1 MLNKITA
8 AIRRNKKWLVVLAG
22 VIVFVVTYA
31 LILPAITID
40 TDTAVDEPG
49 IEVVIQESEIAEESE
64 GAPGDGEEQPETE
77 LPPVELNESS
87 GEVSV
92 KVEAEAGV
100 FPQDTRLVLN
110 PVDEAPWKESIEGAV
125 EDAVKD
131 VRAVEIAFENA
142 EGEPVEPQNSFT
154 LTVSSARDDVLM
166 ALDANGDAEVL
177 NSGSGE
183 ITVSPDEVPV
193 VAAVT
198 TGTLQTTYLSA
209 SGKEYTATVTF
220 TEAAR
225 IPEGATLRLTEL
237 KESSCG
243 YKTAVQALLDA
254 GVIDSA
260 AEDAGDGE
268 TPESAEPHSAS
279 LIIPLSIGGAVYW
292 ATDADNEIA
301 DGVGLDVLDLSILDA
316 DGNEIE
322 PAAPVQVEI
331 VMKALPES
339 VSENDFYASATVTH
353 IKETENGPQPEIVAG
368 NATGLPGE
376 IAVENGEAVATF
388 ETDSFSTYTISWGS
402 TNGGRRATVHYGYLQ
417 NGTFVEFNQSVF
429 SHGVPSISPGNAPNY
444 LIYDVAGYEFDYA
457 YLNNNTAANR
467 IQPML
472 GNNGNTTSNTYYRY
486 YKEGAPLSSP
496 TANTL
501 ANGSNIYMVYKPI
514 TEPVPSGVPKIY
526 ETSETPREPE
536 ILKESENLHD
546 GTRMLSL
553 SITGHEAP
561 LEFERLVDV
570 IVIFDVSGS
579 MSTEISGS
587 SNSRLEAGKDALQ
600 YLADQLLSDER
611 VNREGEKLNR
621 MALITFSNSAELVQ
635 DFTDDPDVYN
645 ESVDTLSAEGGT
657 NWELPLHIAN
667 RLSVDPD
674 RKTVVIF
681 VSDGNPTW
689 RMTRF
694 NVSDQQLRNSNDMY
708 TSRNNG
714 YYRMYNVFGQ
724 GNSDDNQRNYNA
736 ALAEAQNIVLVQNKT
751 FFTIAIGPDVDK
763 MMILTEE
770 SGASPDNAF
779 TVQTESDLTE
789 AINRI
794 EQSITGSYGWGDIQ
808 MDDGITGLTNLLAKT
823 PITNVDEASF
833 TYTRTE
839 NGVETEWNPTASG
852 ANHAIYNPETHAV
865 EWHLGDD
872 FQLEDNVTYKV
883 SFKVWPNQQ
892 ATDIVTDL
900 NNGMLEYDDL
910 SPEIRAQIQNS
921 GGVYT
926 VKTNEDDAHV
936 TYCPS
941 RSVNGEVTIT
951 GDPEI
956 LYFQPVDPLVV
967 QTMPLVVEK
976 VFRDSFG
983 DETGDGIGAD
993 RPEEV
998 HLTLERRAEGTDD
1011 PWLPCEITY
1020 VNPLNE
1026 TVTSSDIWL
1035 SEANDWR
1042 AEFFVSPG
1050 LWDAGG
1056 IHRNEGYEYRLSE
1069 EETEYHYELISE
1081 NLNPYLQ
1088 GYDHPVEGMD
1098 QALSGE
1104 EVYVVKNYNGDTDG
1118 SESLTAANVV
1128 KGGINLFKHVNSS
1141 DPGVDPDTEFTI
1153 RGWILD
1159 PDGNPYLFD
1168 QANDERTDKSQKA
1181 NAVTTPLFY
1190 IHQNDPLP
1198 YHFYNRDGV
1207 RVIYKGHFDS
1217 TANIEFKIK
1226 DGEQIRFPII
1236 PSGCTYLFWEVDD
1249 EGMPTGF
1256 VLESVS
1262 GVARENLDLD
1272 GDGTYEFV
1280 DSSDLSKYPV
1290 VNEDNEVGGTIYGN
1304 TLFQLDFYNR
1314 YVQPNHIT
1322 VNKKVTN
1329 SDGTAQIYPGK
1340 TFTIHGYLRNRFG
1353 LGYTF
1358 DPAWDDRDDKSQ
1370 PLPESEYDTHTW
1382 DEYQDYPI
1390 AYNIK
1395 DKDGNYVVYK
1405 GHFPNTDS
1413 ITFELRSGD
1422 TLEFLNV
1429 PTLHSYQFYEVTD
1442 EMELPDSN
1450 YEYVSSSGEA
1460 ILVGDG
1466 TPVQPTV
1473 FPNTDGYT
1481 VVAGTVH
1488 ENEEHN
1494 VYFVN
1499 KTKTDA
1505 VELQVLKV
1513 DAENTERRLN
1523 GATFRL
1529 YLDEHLDIPASD
1541 FNGDPIG
1548 DIVTGGFADAEE
1560 TQPLGIGY
1568 VGNLLPGTYYLAETD
1583 APPGYDL
1590 MESPAIV
1597 TITPSGVTVI
1607 QPDNA
1612 AGNATVYTQDD
1623 IVTIEITNSSG
1634 IELPQTGGPG
1644 IFLYTSGGLLLMATA
1659 LIYFICVR
1667 RRERRIE

>member
-8 AIRRNKKWLVVLAG
+8 AIQRNKKWLVVLAG
-22 VIVFVVTYA
+22 VVVFVVTYA

-131 VRAVEIAFENA
+131 VRAVEIVFENA
-142 EGEPVEPQNSFT
+142 EGEPVEPQDSFT

-166 ALDANGDAEVL
+166 ALDRNGDAEVL
-177 NSGSGE
+177 NSASGE

-237 KESSCG
+237 KESSRG

-268 TPESAEPHSAS
+268 NPESAEPHSAS

-388 ETDSFSTYTISWGS
+388 ETESFSTYTISWGS
-402 TNGGRRATVHYGYLQ
+402 SGGNHARVHYGYLQ
-417 NGTFVEFNQSVF
+417 NGTFVEFDQSVF
-429 SHGVPSISPGNAPNY
+429 SHGVPSISNSSTPNY
-444 LIYDVAGYEFDYA
+444 LIYDVEGYEFDHA
-457 YLNNNTAANR
+457 YRNSDTSANQ
-467 IQPML
+467 IQPYL
-472 GNNGNTTSNTYYRY
+472 SYSSNTYRY
-486 YKEGAPLSSP
+486 WKAG
-496 TANTL
+496 TAL
-501 ANGSNIYMVYKPI
+501 NGSNSGSLSNGNNIYMVYTPI
-514 TEPVPSGVPKIY
+514 TEPVPSGTPKIY

-579 MSTEISGS
+579 MSTEIEGS

-600 YLADQLLSDER
+600 FLANQLLGDDR
-611 VNREGEKLNR
+611 VNRDGEKLNR
-621 MALITFSNSAELVQ
+621 MALITFSNSAQIVQ
-635 DFTDDPDVYN
+635 GFTDDPDVFN
-645 ESVDTLSAEGGT
+645 ESVEGLTQGGGT

-667 RLSVDPD
+667 RMEVDPN

-689 RMTRF
+689 RMTRY
-694 NVSDQQLRNSNDMY
+694 NVSDAQLRNQSDMHTGSN
-708 TSRNNG
+708 TG
-714 YYRMYNVFGQ
+714 YYRLYNVFGR
-724 GNSDDNQRNYNA
+724 GDTDNRGRNYDA
-736 ALAEAQNIVLVQNKT
+736 ALAEAQNIVGVQHKE
-751 FFTIAIGPDVDK
+751 FYTIAIGPDVDK
-763 MMILTEE
+763 MAILTEQSG
-770 SGASPDNAF
+770 SGANNAF

-794 EQSITGSYGWGDIQ
+794 EQSINGSYGWGDVQ
-808 MDDGITGLTNLLAKT
+808 MNDGITGLTNLLAKT
-823 PITNVDEASF
+823 PITGVDEASF
-833 TYTRTE
+833 TYTRTK
-839 NGVETEWNPTASG
+839 NGVEEAWDPVAAG
-852 ANHAIYNPETHAV
+852 ANPARYNEEDHAV
-865 EWHLGDD
+865 EWHMGDN
-872 FQLEDNVTYKV
+872 FQLEHDVTYKV
-883 SFKVWPNQQ
+883 SFRVWPNQL
-892 ATDIVTDL
+892 ASDMVTEL
-900 NNGMLEYDDL
+900 NNGTLDYDTLD
-910 SPEIRAQIQNS
+910 PEIQAQFQNS

-926 VKTNEDDAHV
+926 VKTNEDGANV

-941 RSVNGEVTIT
+941 YSINGQVKIT
-951 GDPEI
+951 GDPET
-956 LYFQPVDPLVV
+956 LYFLPVDPLVV
-967 QTMPLVVEK
+967 QTMPMVVEK
-976 VFRDSFG
+976 IFRDSFG
-983 DETGDGIGAD
+983 DETGDGVGAD

-998 HLTLERRAEGTDD
+998 HLTLERRLFGSTGDWEV
-1011 PWLPCEITY
+1011 C
-1020 VNPLNE
+1020 
-1026 TVTSSDIWL
+1026 TVTYENPNHVTVTDTDIWL
-1035 SEANDWR
+1035 SQGNEWR
-1042 AEFFVSPG
+1042 AQFWVSPG
-1050 LWDAGG
+1050 LWDAQG
-1056 IHRNEGYEYRLSE
+1056 IHRNAGYEYRLTE

-1081 NLNPYLQ
+1081 YLNPYLQ
-1088 GYDHPVEGMD
+1088 GYSEPVEGMD
-1098 QALSGE
+1098 TALSGE
-1104 EVYVVKNYNGDTDG
+1104 EVYVVRNYNGDTDG

-1128 KGGINLFKHVNSS
+1128 KGGINLVKHVIA
-1141 DPGVDPDTEFTI
+1141 PGANVDPDTEFTI
-1153 RGWILD
+1153 RGRILD
-1159 PDGNPYLFD
+1159 PNGNPYLFD
-1168 QANDERTDKSQKA
+1168 PANDDRTDKSKKA
-1181 NAVTTPLFY
+1181 NPDTTPLFY

-1198 YHFYNRDGV
+1198 YHFYNKDGV
-1207 RVIYKGHFDS
+1207 RVIYKGHFNS
-1217 TANIEFKIK
+1217 TGDIEFKIK

-1236 PSGCTYLFWEVDD
+1236 PSDCTYVFWEVDGD
-1249 EGMPTGF
+1249 GMPTGF
-1256 VLESVS
+1256 VLDSIT
-1262 GVARENLDLD
+1262 GVARENLDVD
-1272 GDGTYEFV
+1272 GDGNYEFV
-1280 DSSDLSKYPV
+1280 DSSDLSIYPV
-1290 VNEDNEVGGTIYGN
+1290 VNADNEVGGTIVGN
-1304 TLFQLDFYNR
+1304 TLFQLDFFNR

-1322 VNKKVTN
+1322 VTKKLTN
-1329 SDGTAQIYPGK
+1329 ADGTAQIYTDDP
-1340 TFTIHGYLRNRFG
+1340 FTVRGYLRNRFG
-1353 LGYTF
+1353 RGYTF
-1358 DPAWDDRDDKSQ
+1358 DPALDDRADKSQ
-1370 PLPESEYDTHTW
+1370 PLPESEYDSHTW
-1382 DEYQDYPI
+1382 DDHQDDPI
-1390 AYNIK
+1390 AYNII

-1413 ITFELRSGD
+1413 ITVELRAGD

-1429 PTLHSYQFYEVTD
+1429 PASHSYQFYEDTGA
-1442 EMELPDSN
+1442 MESPDSI

-1460 ILVGDG
+1460 VMAGGGAAGI
-1466 TPVQPTV
+1466 QPNI

-1488 ENEEHN
+1488 EDEEHN
-1494 VYFVN
+1494 ILFVN
-1499 KTKTDA
+1499 KTKVDP
-1505 VELQVLKV
+1505 VELRIEKV
-1513 DAENTERRLN
+1513 DAANPERRLN
-1523 GATFRL
+1523 GATFML
-1529 YLDEHLDIPASD
+1529 YADENGDIPATD
-1541 FNGDPIG
+1541 FSGAPIG
-1548 DIVTGGFADAEE
+1548 PVVTGGYADDEQ

-1568 VGNLLPGTYYLAETD
+1568 VGNLLPGTYYLMETV
-1583 APPGYDL
+1583 APPGFNAFDGSIL
-1590 MESPAIV
+1590 V
-1597 TITPSGVTVI
+1597 TVTADGVTVL
-1607 QPDNA
+1607 QPENA
-1612 AGNATVYTQDD
+1612 AGSATAYAQNG
-1623 IVTIEITNSSG
+1623 IVTVVVTNSNG
-1634 IELPQTGGPG
+1634 TELPHTGGHG
-1644 IFLYTSGGLLLMATA
+1644 TFLYTSGGLLLMAA
-1659 LIYFICVR
+1659 AMIYLVCAR
-1667 RRERRIE
+1667 RRERRLE